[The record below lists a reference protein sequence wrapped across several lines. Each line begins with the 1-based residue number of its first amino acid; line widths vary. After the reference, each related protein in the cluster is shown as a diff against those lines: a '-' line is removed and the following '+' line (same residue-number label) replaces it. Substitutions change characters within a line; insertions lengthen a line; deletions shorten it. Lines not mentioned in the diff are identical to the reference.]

1 MNMNPT
7 DCTKPTRC
15 LVLDRH
21 AEQKIN
27 AQGKEV
33 KIVCSKKIQPSR
45 SRSAFFQY
53 YISRSKI
60 QEKQSFKTSHQFFP
74 YPIRAR

>member
-27 AQGKEV
+27 AQGKKI
-33 KIVCSKKIQPSR
+33 KIVCSKKI
-45 SRSAFFQY
+45 
-53 YISRSKI
+53 
-60 QEKQSFKTSHQFFP
+60 
-74 YPIRAR
+74 